1 MFADINPSVGSKK
14 AEQVKAG
21 VQVLTAVLHCTSL
34 ETCRTDWYSIYVTR
48 KSDVVLLFE
57 CVVAY
62 EWSYCCMLLPGCL
75 ISNKLIITL
84 LLTASI
90 EVLTQL
96 LQAVPCS
103 CTSDLLQR
111 CVLSKL
117 FVSILFASF
126 TPYIMLFI
134 CVAKAS
140 ARHLL
145 CTVTCLGS

>member
-1 MFADINPSVGSKK
+1 
-14 AEQVKAG
+14 
-21 VQVLTAVLHCTSL
+21 
-34 ETCRTDWYSIYVTR
+34 
-48 KSDVVLLFE
+48 
-57 CVVAY
+57 
-62 EWSYCCMLLPGCL
+62 MLLPGCL

-126 TPYIMLFI
+126 HSIHNVIYMCSEGF
-134 CVAKAS
+134 S
-140 ARHLL
+140 
-145 CTVTCLGS
+145 